1 MKNISNEAEKD
12 LNNLICSFQ
21 NDEKVLYKSSINGKI
36 SLENGK
42 IYMLILSII
51 VLVMFFLS
59 LYKSK
64 DANNRLN
71 KGRGFP
77 DPIGYDPIS
86 HERLY
91 AKSDF
96 DKRDKLAGSKA
107 NYFFLFL
114 ITLLAGG
121 FGILYIYKE
130 SYGYRRVNYVV
141 LTNKNIYKQ
150 TITPL
155 YLLNNPSIKIK
166 KIKNSDI
173 ENINIENS
181 ILKINTLK
189 GASIELNID
198 NPEFFN
204 TKFKEI

>member
-1 MKNISNEAEKD
+1 
-12 LNNLICSFQ
+12 
-21 NDEKVLYKSSINGKI
+21 
-36 SLENGK
+36 
-42 IYMLILSII
+42 
-51 VLVMFFLS
+51 MFFLS

-96 DKRDKLAGSKA
+96 DQRDKLADSKA

-114 ITLLAGG
+114 ITLFAGG
-121 FGILYIYKE
+121 FSILYIYKE
-130 SYGYRRVNYVV
+130 SYGYRRVNYIV

-155 YLLNNPSIKIK
+155 NLLNNPSIKIK
-166 KIKNSDI
+166 NSDV
-173 ENINIENS
+173 ENISLENS
-181 ILKINTLK
+181 LLKIITLK
-189 GASIELNID
+189 GASFELNID

-204 TKFKEI
+204 TKFKEIL